1 MSFLLKI
8 WNLVPVWSSGMVPHC
23 QECICSYGPDRKSD
37 ASILPPMWTQEGGL
51 PAFTYLG
58 QICKACFACQS
69 LCLFELFF
77 FLLCPNSFLSKQSER
92 NKSLKQF
99 FFFFFFFK
107 ADCICS
113 VGVPFWDQMLGKIV
127 KMDKGQVVVIVVSC
141 LLFEDKLFY
150 RLRKTVLNPV
160 SMDSGTS

>member
-69 LCLFELFF
+69 LCLLELFF

-99 FFFFFFFK
+99 FFFFFFFLRRTAFVLQEFHFGIKCWGKLLRWIK
-107 ADCICS
+107 ARQLS
-113 VGVPFWDQMLGKIV
+113 
-127 KMDKGQVVVIVVSC
+127 
-141 LLFEDKLFY
+141 LLFHVCCLKISYFIA
-150 RLRKTVLNPV
+150 
-160 SMDSGTS
+160 